1 MRLQKMREVLGRCPD
16 FKAELGILEN
26 VLESRSHILLMSP
39 KCHPEVAGYAVED
52 VWGYSKL
59 RFRRQFNNRESK
71 NLRVNVLK
79 SFDPQVIDVR
89 RCQQYA
95 RKTRD
100 YLRVYKVM
108 AEQMTK
114 ISSMNQQQALA
125 AAAVQIREE
134 GTMENMEVSLVSIKG
149 MLK

>member
-1 MRLQKMREVLGRCPD
+1 M
-16 FKAELGILEN
+16 GIF
-26 VLESRSHILLMSP
+26 
-39 KCHPEVAGYAVED
+39 EVA
-52 VWGYSKL
+52 
-59 RFRRQFNNRESK
+59 FRCQFKNRESK

-89 RCQQYA
+89 RCQQYP

-114 ISSMNQQQALA
+114 KSSMNQQQALA

-134 GTMENMEVSLVSIKG
+134 GTMENMKCSLVAIEGVLKDHKTHRSIVDINKITILFDG
-149 MLK
+149 DVPIS